1 MNTRFYISLSLLLF
15 MFSSCSRTPEQI
27 LSRNWGINVNKIEH
41 RVDSFKDKWY
51 PNGDGECEVKLH
63 IVLSNKD
70 LEQLVSQGAQP
81 LPITEEPNLI
91 DYLERLSGIKGA
103 SNGVYYYK
111 PEGSQAPL
119 EHTFLIYDKDSQ
131 TLFYHLSLM

>member
-1 MNTRFYISLSLLLF
+1 MNTRYYIFLSLLLF
-15 MFSSCSRTPEQI
+15 IFSSCSRTPEQVI
-27 LSRNWGINVNKIEH
+27 SWKWGINVNKIEH
-41 RVDSFKDKWY
+41 RVDSFKDQWC
-51 PNGDGECEVKLH
+51 PNGDGECEVKMH
-63 IVLSNKD
+63 IVLSDKD
-70 LEQLVSQGAQP
+70 LEQLVNQGAQP
-81 LPITEEPNLI
+81 LPITEEPNLV

-103 SNGVYYYK
+103 TNGVYYFK

>member
-51 PNGDGECEVKLH
+51 PNGDGECEVKMH

-70 LEQLVSQGAQP
+70 LEQLFQFPKSQTSLIILSVYLGLKGQALVST
-81 LPITEEPNLI
+81 ITNP
-91 DYLERLSGIKGA
+91 KGA
-103 SNGVYYYK
+103 K
-111 PEGSQAPL
+111 PLWNTP
-119 EHTFLIYDKDSQ
+119 FLSTTRILKRYSII
-131 TLFYHLSLM
+131 

>member
-1 MNTRFYISLSLLLF
+1 MVNSFHIRRPNEAVLTYLIFYCPKLNNLSAGVF
-15 MFSSCSRTPEQI
+15 RGFDGIYIVDIDESMDYQQKKAQI
-27 LSRNWGINVNKIEH
+27 KANNPSITYDYL
-41 RVDSFKDKWY
+41 
-51 PNGDGECEVKLH
+51 
-63 IVLSNKD
+63 D
-70 LEQLVSQGAQP
+70 LGF
-81 LPITEEPNLI
+81 NLI

-103 SNGVYYYK
+103 SIGVYYYK